1 MKEQIYHAN
10 AMWCTSIHYTIE
22 QDKRL
27 ANKNDK
33 TMILS
38 YPRKFLKNI
47 SRKLGII
54 PFSIRIRKK

>member
-10 AMWCTSIHYTIE
+10 AKWCTSIHTIE

-27 ANKNDK
+27 AKNKNDK

-38 YPRKFLKNI
+38 YPR
-47 SRKLGII
+47 S
-54 PFSIRIRKK
+54 S